1 MSAIEC
7 RGNGTYYRKMLQFI
21 PVTFIIQTK
30 FCVFNTG
37 NCKFLMFFANMAAL
51 FTKKSVNLCISE
63 RNKVDCAA
71 SARLLQ

>member
-1 MSAIEC
+1 
-7 RGNGTYYRKMLQFI
+7 MLQFI
-21 PVTFIIQTK
+21 PVAFIIQTK
-30 FCVFNTG
+30 ISVCNTM
-37 NCKFLMFFANMAAL
+37 NCKILMFSVKIVIV